1 MFFYFLSHHQMNPR
15 CLYFSP
21 LFSITS
27 RITIVTVTNSI
38 VTNVNVSIMYCIVVW
53 KCYVM

>member
-1 MFFYFLSHHQMNPR
+1 MFFYFLSHYQMNPR

-27 RITIVTVTNSI
+27 RITIVTVTYSI